1 MTAIAQ
7 SQLLRTIPGV
17 LSLDPGVVVRA
28 WAWARG
34 EVAGGAGDK
43 VSS

>member
-28 WAWARG
+28 WARG
-34 EVAGGAGDK
+34 EVAGGSGDK